1 MCSGDAGCLQLSI
14 KSGIHDEELWQEK
27 KSLISVGKTI
37 VESCPVNNKHY
48 GVIMVLM
55 ESHRMLKGQLISKEL
70 FDFFNSPKKQ
80 TNNFWPSRLGQKL
93 TFSSSFFGRH

>member
-55 ESHRMLKGQLISKEL
+55 ESQRMLSTDRRFRFVINFKIRGGLTSKNISAT
-70 FDFFNSPKKQ
+70 S
-80 TNNFWPSRLGQKL
+80 
-93 TFSSSFFGRH
+93 

>member
-1 MCSGDAGCLQLSI
+1 MTKNYG
-14 KSGIHDEELWQEK
+14 KEK

-55 ESHRMLKGQLISKEL
+55 EAHRMLKGRLISKEL
-70 FDFFNSPKKQ
+70 PKNK
-80 TNNFWPSRLGQKL
+80 GK
-93 TFSSSFFGRH
+93 SSGPVG

>member
-14 KSGIHDEELWQEK
+14 KSGIHDEELWQGK

-55 ESHRMLKGQLISKEL
+55 ESHRMLSTDRRFRFVINFKIRGCLTSKNISAT
-70 FDFFNSPKKQ
+70 S
-80 TNNFWPSRLGQKL
+80 
-93 TFSSSFFGRH
+93 

>member
-70 FDFFNSPKKQ
+70 FYFFQFSQK
-80 TNNFWPSRLGQKL
+80 TNEKFLPQ
-93 TFSSSFFGRH
+93 